1 MLATSSVFLS
11 VTFIVLL
18 TIMKGHSG
26 VVKRWDDVDVQA
38 LEAVVQ
44 QQASALQMVQA
55 DVAALKSLTTD
66 VNNLSHKVAT
76 LSKAGEYFFS

>member
-44 QQASALQMVQA
+44 QQASALQTVQA

-76 LSKAGEYFFS
+76 LSKAGEYFFT

>member
-26 VVKRWDDVDVQA
+26 VVKRSDDVDVQA

-44 QQASALQMVQA
+44 QQASALQTLQA